1 MTADDDDQELITV
14 RVPQRAVTLYAT
26 ELDVASSP
34 WMVKLI
40 LYGGIATPAVF
51 FLVAIALLVTGF
63 YQAAA
68 DDLFFATNCFVMSA
82 IAGGLSAIMVAV
94 GVQRLRAARSRDLL

>member
-1 MTADDDDQELITV
+1 MTAHDDDQELITI
-14 RVPQRAVTLYAT
+14 RIPRRAAALYAT

-40 LYGGIATPAVF
+40 LYGGIAAPAAF

-82 IAGGLSAIMVAV
+82 IAGGLSTIMVAV
-94 GVQRLRAARSRDLL
+94 GFQRLRAARSRGLL